1 MSTLMSNS
9 CRRMGEG
16 RFLSCINNSFVS
28 YRNLLG
34 RGGRAGVEE
43 EGQRLVQQVGEDRV
57 HQGGEH
63 ILQLGYE
70 EEQQKESYQV

>member
-1 MSTLMSNS
+1 M
-9 CRRMGEG
+9 
-16 RFLSCINNSFVS
+16 
-28 YRNLLG
+28 
-34 RGGRAGVEE
+34 GVEE

-70 EEQQKESYQV
+70 EEQEKESYQV